1 MFVFILLITVLAAL
15 FVLSCDY
22 ELRLKNSMSAGYG
35 VRSLIVSLLFAAPF
49 LILPAYWSGFV
60 MAQIVLGTFFVL
72 FCFLLLSMLP
82 AELLP
87 LKLAEGICF
96 RIYLPFCALVAG
108 ISGIGL
114 LQAVVAVLIFA
125 ALWIVLKPIWPRFL
139 EMLFKSR
146 ENVKEFLALNRQLLG
161 IFTFILALV
170 IATDR
175 VRFIENFVKWLFN

>member
-1 MFVFILLITVLAAL
+1 MFVFILLISVLAAV

-22 ELRLKNSMSAGYG
+22 ELRLEKSGQSGYG
-35 VRSLIVSLLFAAPF
+35 FYSMAVSVLFSALF
-49 LILPAYWSGFV
+49 LVLPTYWDGFV
-60 MAQIVLGTFFVL
+60 IAQIFLGTIFIL
-72 FCFLLLSMLP
+72 FCFLLLTMLP

-114 LQAVVAVLIFA
+114 VQALIAVLTFA
-125 ALWIVLKPIWPRFL
+125 VLRIALRPIWPRFL

-146 ENVKEFLALNRQLLG
+146 QNVKELLELNRQLLG
-161 IFTFILALV
+161 IFTFILGMV